1 MEIIVHFYDVTIA
14 TKLNRCC
21 IFSHVISTADLF
33 VYNSNNIHPAYLEGS
48 HPHSRHSI
56 ISWPLIPR
64 PPQSYWR
71 LCSQFIS
78 KKLLPLMAPSGIP
91 WSQLSPWCFSPFF
104 FKHTLSLN
112 LYSFEGD
119 TTCYKMK
126 PKARST
132 LHAIYTNVPYQ
143 CSVSF
148 NEEYFFPVDMH
159 SHSKGLSVGW
169 KWFTPPPRN
178 ISHAQ
183 TLTEAFDN
191 HHPSLKQICG
201 KIHLP
206 PDDGRMLGST
216 TRSQNSIFGAS
227 DASLKDGQAS
237 HAWVLSSGKTND
249 IMNPLMNISGSGR
262 FMVLLNTCHHLEEN
276 SKALLPLQ
284 SLQRS
289 SLNTSIPVPSLRLF
303 VIIWARRHSV
313 TFCHCVV
320 NAMPILTYI

>member
-1 MEIIVHFYDVTIA
+1 
-14 TKLNRCC
+14 
-21 IFSHVISTADLF
+21 
-33 VYNSNNIHPAYLEGS
+33 
-48 HPHSRHSI
+48 
-56 ISWPLIPR
+56 
-64 PPQSYWR
+64 
-71 LCSQFIS
+71 
-78 KKLLPLMAPSGIP
+78 
-91 WSQLSPWCFSPFF
+91 
-104 FKHTLSLN
+104 
-112 LYSFEGD
+112 
-119 TTCYKMK
+119 MK
-126 PKARST
+126 PKARSSLRAT
-132 LHAIYTNVPYQ
+132 YANFPYQ
-143 CSVSF
+143 CSIPF
-148 NEEYFFPVDMH
+148 NEEYFLPVDVH
-159 SHSKGLSVGW
+159 FYIKGLSVVG
-169 KWFTPPPRN
+169 KWFTPQPKQTSR
-178 ISHAQ
+178 AQ
-183 TLTEAFDN
+183 TLKEAFN
-191 HHPSLKQICG
+191 NIHPPLKQICG